1 MKKLIYSFLFLGA
14 ITALGGCKEDSYED
28 LIPEQYDKI
37 LYLKTYGQQTL
48 ELFDDGSQ
56 VDYSLTVVKTGSN
69 PSATA
74 QAKVDIMSQAEID
87 KDVRYQGNNYKVL
100 SSACYTYKS
109 EPLELTSADAYK
121 LVKMKL
127 SPATILEEIAETKDE
142 NPNYVYIIPFRL
154 SSPND
159 QVNQDK
165 KDLILKLNVTKLG
178 IYFKK
183 GSQQVN
189 LNTVTGDEWAFEAEM
204 AMVSG
209 VQNTWNFTAPI
220 EIDRSEEALNA
231 YNTANNTAYSM
242 VPEAAIVNLSE
253 AVFEAGNN
261 EAAAAIRIKRAG
273 LAKGYTYLVP
283 LKLKPITEIGT
294 ISVSEKLHYIILEY
308 PLDPEADRIELT
320 TSSFFDVYGWHIS
333 SDYGNMID
341 NNNATIFETQ
351 YWAVTGNTTYGTPLD
366 VRIGKEVR
374 SVMFE
379 YTTRNNGSTN
389 PQDISLWASNEDE
402 ATTNSESATWFKL
415 GDVTDV
421 PARGE
426 GYQTYSSK
434 VFTSTQPFKYLRIAV
449 KTGNEPVD
457 GTGPSNGCWGMAEL
471 KIWAN

>member
-37 LYLKTYGQQTL
+37 LYLKTYGQQTI

-69 PSATA
+69 PAATA
-74 QAKVDIMSQAEID
+74 QAQVKIMSQAEVD
-87 KDVRYQGNNYKVL
+87 KDARYQGNNYKVL

-109 EPLELTSADAYK
+109 EPLELISADAYK
-121 LVKMKL
+121 QVKMKL
-127 SPATILEEIAETKDE
+127 SPAKILEEIAETKDE

-165 KDLILKLNVTKLG
+165 KDLILKLNVTKLS

-183 GSQQVN
+183 GSQMVN
-189 LNTVTGDEWAFEAEM
+189 LNTVTGDEWAFEAGM

-209 VQNTWNFTAPI
+209 VQNTWNFTAQI
-220 EIDRSEEALNA
+220 EVDRSDEALNA
-231 YNTANNTAYSM
+231 YNTANGTAYLM
-242 VPEAAIVNLSE
+242 TPEAAIVNINE
-253 AVFEAGNN
+253 GVFEAGNN
-261 EAAAAIRIKRAG
+261 EAAAAIRIRRAG

-283 LKLKPITEIGT
+283 LKLKPITEIET

-320 TSSFFDVYGWHIS
+320 TESFFDVYGWHIS
-333 SDYGNMID
+333 NDYGNLID
-341 NNNATIFETQ
+341 NNNETHFETQ
-351 YWAVTGNTTYGTPLD
+351 YWAITGNTTYGTPLD
-366 VRIGKEVR
+366 VRIGKEVH

-379 YTTRNNGSTN
+379 YITRGGGNTN
-389 PQDISLWASNEDE
+389 PQDISLWASNDDE
-402 ATTNSESATWFKL
+402 VTTNSESARWFKL
-415 GDVTDV
+415 GDVSGV
-421 PARGE
+421 PARYE
-426 GYQTYSSK
+426 AHKKYSSK
-434 VFTSTQPFKYLRIAV
+434 VFVSSQPFKYIRIAV

-457 GTGPSNGCWGMAEL
+457 GTGTAGGCWGMAEL